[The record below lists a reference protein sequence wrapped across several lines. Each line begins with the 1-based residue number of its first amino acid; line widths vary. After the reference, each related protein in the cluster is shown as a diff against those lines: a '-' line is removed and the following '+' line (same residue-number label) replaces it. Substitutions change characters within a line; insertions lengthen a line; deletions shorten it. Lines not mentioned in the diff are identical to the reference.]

1 MVGLSNAVRSVGG
14 GGGGGGSGRNGGIFR
29 VTLGLRY
36 AHI

>member
-1 MVGLSNAVRSVGG
+1 MVGLSNAVRSGG
-14 GGGGGGSGRNGGIFR
+14 GVGWGESGRNGGIFR